1 MKNELKEMYSKITD
15 SELLER
21 YSNIDTYFEEA
32 KEVIIEEL
40 IKRNLKTRE
49 EITERFERIEEEKR
63 QHEKE
68 KAEMELENKKIS
80 IERKKEFKSKLKSK
94 LKKTALAA
102 AITGLL
108 LSSPFMLI
116 KYDRWQKMR
125 GMKKYLEEK
134 YGQDFVVENLKSKW
148 NTAYMTVIL
157 SADAHLKSNKEVD
170 FTVIKEPKLYR
181 DTYLR
186 TLWSW
191 QGRKKLEE
199 EVCEIYGKGNYHVRV
214 VDADI
219 RWRSKKVN
227 NLSYDDIIREYND
240 IAEVSI
246 WMASFTDK
254 FDEKAEAEKAFELYQ
269 KIFVKN
275 KVKFQDLGIEIVENN
290 KREEYFKFVNSERI
304 HDIKELYEEK
314 TIKERIKVLYWY
326 DSDKEGPK
334 DVKDIIKN
342 RYYFKNGGLYR

>member
-1 MKNELKEMYSKITD
+1 MKPNKIKLYGGEKLEIQEMYSKLQD
-15 SELLER
+15 NELLER
-21 YSNIDTYFEEA
+21 YENIDTYFEEA
-32 KEVIIEEL
+32 KEAMTEEL

-49 EITERFERIEEEKR
+49 EIVEKLKVMEEESKKRRIE
-63 QHEKE
+63 Q
-68 KAEMELENKKIS
+68 KA
-80 IERKKEFKSKLKSK
+80 K
-94 LKKTALAA
+94 LKKLAIALV
-102 AITGLL
+102 IFGVII
-108 LSSPFMLI
+108 SSPFMLI
-116 KYDRWQKMR
+116 KFSRWQKIR
-125 GMKKYLEEK
+125 GMEKYLEEK

-148 NTAYMTVIL
+148 NTGYMTVIL

-227 NLSYDDIIREYND
+227 NLSYEDIIREYND
-240 IAEVSI
+240 IAEVNL

-254 FDEKAEAEKAFELYQ
+254 FDKKAEAEKAFELYQ
-269 KIFVKN
+269 KIFVEN
-275 KVKFQDLGIEIVENN
+275 EIRYFSFDIEVVENN
-290 KREEYFKFVNSERI
+290 KREEYFKFLNSDRI
-304 HDIKELYEEK
+304 HYVKELYEEK
-314 TIKERIKVLYWY
+314 TIKEEIVILHWY
-326 DSDKEGPK
+326 DSDKEEPK
-334 DVKDIIKN
+334 DVNDIIKN